1 MPASFD
7 ELHHS
12 LSSVLTPFQTRS
24 DLEVKPTVRLMACYH
39 SSGHVVFVAR
49 IIATWDGKA
58 AKKTV
63 AIPPVEGVT

>member
-12 LSSVLTPFQTRS
+12 LSSVLTPFQTSS
-24 DLEVKPTVRLMACYH
+24 DLKVTTVRLIACYH
-39 SSGHVVFVAR
+39 SSSHVVFVAR
-49 IIATWDGKA
+49 IIATWDGKV

-63 AIPPVEGVT
+63 AIPPVV